1 MLGEAEAARGLK
13 QARVSDLNAHHH
25 RPQGLVKTDFLI
37 PDPWWKE
44 SESLQAL

>member
-1 MLGEAEAARGLK
+1 MLEEAEAARGLK
-13 QARVSDLNAHHH
+13 QTRVSDLNVSQYP
-25 RPQGLVKTDFLI
+25 PQGLVKTDFLI